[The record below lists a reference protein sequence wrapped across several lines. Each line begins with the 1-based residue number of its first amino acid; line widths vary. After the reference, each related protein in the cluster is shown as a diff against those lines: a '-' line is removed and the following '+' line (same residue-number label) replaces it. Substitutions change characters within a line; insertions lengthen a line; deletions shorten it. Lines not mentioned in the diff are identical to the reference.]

1 MGSVALSESLP
12 IETDSL
18 RLDSWVVNSG
28 DKIGFCAVKESQNLS
43 ACQTFQTQNREKS
56 SSLKLCDKARWQHSP
71 KTQEIHTGV
80 VFS

>member
-1 MGSVALSESLP
+1 MGNVAPSESLP

-18 RLDSWVVNSG
+18 RLDSWVLNSG

-56 SSLKLCDKARWQHSP
+56 SSFIALFSHIPYGRIDLKW
-71 KTQEIHTGV
+71 I
-80 VFS
+80 